1 MAASL
6 VLHLLACLLLA
17 SLTAS
22 PAGAQLCQMVDAC
35 SCKLEN
41 GTVVSLRSLANADGG
56 YAFKTGGEKETFWYN
71 PCFGF
76 DQGSGCSNVSVC
88 ANLQDPADRTVA
100 LGYVKPDSVTVI
112 NTTTVAFRYTGYGSN
127 SEVFAT
133 CDDQATEPIFQSH
146 GIVHDPN
153 QQDRYVFSL
162 TSSEVCARHAQCKQV
177 DRCTCKMD
185 DGSGNLNLHSF
196 NRPEKALEIAVPGG
210 TVYYNPCVGVGGNI
224 SDTCQ
229 DASVCLKQGDTF
241 LNLGS
246 ARSGVFMTDEDG
258 DVILEYH
265 NLQDETKTTKVT
277 LTCDPSARVEPVFE
291 SPSLTD
297 GHLSVTMKSV
307 CACAGSCMFPARTC
321 AAGDSCSCKMSD
333 GSGTVSLHALDNPAA
348 AFKDVATSSGV
359 EYTFYYN
366 PCSGLTVGLEGCA
379 DVSGCAYNH
388 VARRY
393 SALGAVMPDAFTPDQ
408 ERLII
413 AYSDQQSGMSF
424 NLTLVCD
431 VTAAEPK
438 FAFTGTR
445 LQNSYDFM
453 LTTKCACADEC
464 AANGLK

>member
-1 MAASL
+1 M
-6 VLHLLACLLLA
+6 
-17 SLTAS
+17 
-22 PAGAQLCQMVDAC
+22 
-35 SCKLEN
+35 
-41 GTVVSLRSLANADGG
+41 
-56 YAFKTGGEKETFWYN
+56 
-71 PCFGF
+71 
-76 DQGSGCSNVSVC
+76 
-88 ANLQDPADRTVA
+88 
-100 LGYVKPDSVTVI
+100 
-112 NTTTVAFRYTGYGSN
+112 
-127 SEVFAT
+127 
-133 CDDQATEPIFQSH
+133 
-146 GIVHDPN
+146 
-153 QQDRYVFSL
+153 
-162 TSSEVCARHAQCKQV
+162 
-177 DRCTCKMD
+177 
-185 DGSGNLNLHSF
+185 
-196 NRPEKALEIAVPGG
+196 
-210 TVYYNPCVGVGGNI
+210 
-224 SDTCQ
+224 SDTCK

-291 SPSLTD
+291 SPTLTD
-297 GHLSVTMKSV
+297 GHL
-307 CACAGSCMFPARTC
+307 
-321 AAGDSCSCKMSD
+321 MSD

-366 PCSGLTVGLEGCA
+366 PCSGLTVGTTVADRYNLGTSRKVQRQGWSTRSTTTPAAVSLSESPAYTFYYNPGYPCSGLTVASEFQCQGRSTRSSTIDAAVSQSAPSDWSSASRRYVADDVGLEGCS

-393 SALGAVMPDAFTPDQ
+393 SALGAVMPDDFTPDQ

-445 LQNSYDFM
+445 LQNSFDFM
-453 LTTKCACADEC
+453 LTTRCACADEC
-464 AANGLK
+464 AVHGLK